1 MSSIS
6 SDIIV
11 LDSRQKNAGST
22 NQAAVYSLLNV
33 GGIGSGTYE
42 LLSYHSVN
50 KMYNIE
56 VGVNDSVLFDEGIG
70 LVTGTIAPGFYTSRA
85 ALLTAIVAAMDA
97 AGTQTYGTSTHDALL
112 DLYTFVPVGGIAT
125 LGFSF
130 GGSPAASAHRLLG
143 MADVTVAAIA
153 ASITSVN
160 VVDDR
165 LHSNIFVTITQE
177 GNKHVTL
184 LDGTEHSVMVPLNS
198 VFNEAIHHRKQEHYQ
213 QTMSFPTNISTIT
226 VTQTTQDG
234 VTLVNAPDYELTV
247 RKLF

>member
-11 LDSRQKNAGST
+11 LDSRQKTSGT

-50 KMYNIE
+50 QMYNVE

-143 MADVTVAAIA
+143 MAAATVAPAA

-184 LDGTEHSVMVPLNS
+184 LDGSEHSLMVPLNS
-198 VFNEAIHHRKQEHYQ
+198 TFNEHIHHRKQEHYQ
-213 QTMSFPTNISTIT
+213 QTMTFPTNISTIN

-234 VTLVNAPDYELTV
+234 VTLVNAPDYEISV

>member
-11 LDSRQKNAGST
+11 LDSRQKQALST

-42 LLSYHSVN
+42 MLSYHSVN
-50 KMYNIE
+50 QMYNVE
-56 VGVNDSVLFDEGIG
+56 VGVNDSVLFDEGVG
-70 LVTGTIAPGFYTSRA
+70 LVTGTIAPGAYATRT
-85 ALLTAIVAAMDA
+85 ALLTGITDAMGA
-97 AGTQTYGTSTHDALL
+97 AGTQTYGTSTYNALL
-112 DLYTFVPVGGIAT
+112 GLYTFIPVGGITT

-143 MADVTVAAIA
+143 MADVTVAPVA
-153 ASITSVN
+153 ANVTSVN

-165 LHSNIFVTITQE
+165 LHSNIFVTILEE
-177 GNKHVTL
+177 GNKHVTTL
-184 LDGTEHSVMVPLNS
+184 VGSEHSLMVPLNT

-213 QTMSFPTNISTIT
+213 QTLTFPTNISTIN
-226 VTQTTQDG
+226 VTLTTQDG
-234 VTLVNAPDYELTV
+234 IALVNAPDYIMSL